1 MFIYK
6 ATSITT
12 GKVYIGQSCQ
22 TLQKRMSQHLYKAT
36 SDYDPNNHFHNA
48 IRKYG
53 FQDFVFQIIED
64 DITDNELLNER
75 EKYWINYYNSYYD
88 GYNSTLGGESGLR
101 RDDLVIAALFH
112 EGYTTKEICEM
123 TGHNRGT
130 IYNSYRVNG
139 LQEENNK
146 RKNEQTRLRCSERV
160 EQYSLDGKYIKT
172 HPSATEAG
180 KEFGNQTAISSV
192 CRQEESALSAYG
204 YLFKYENDPRDI
216 SEWVTRYKNKK
227 ASGKPKKSIAQK
239 DKNKQLIQIFESGAD
254 AARAIGVDD
263 KSNICAAARKG
274 RTAYGFY
281 WEYITESEE

>member
-22 TLQKRMSQHLYKAT
+22 TLEKRMSQHLYKAT

-64 DITDNELLNER
+64 DITSNEILNER

-112 EGYTTKEICEM
+112 DGYTTKEICEI
-123 TGHNRGT
+123 TGHDRST
-130 IYNSYRVNG
+130 IYNSYKVNG

-146 RKNEQTRLRCSERV
+146 RKNEKTKLRCSERV
-160 EQYSLDGKYIKT
+160 EQYGLDGKYIKT
-172 HPSATEAG
+172 YESATAAG
-180 KEFGNQTAISSV
+180 QELGNQSAISAV
-192 CRQEESALSAYG
+192 CRQENSALSAYG
-204 YLFKYENDPRDI
+204 YLFKYENDPRNI
-216 SEWVTRYKNKK
+216 SEWVKRYNNKK
-227 ASGKPKKSIAQK
+227 QSGKPRKQIIQK
-239 DKNKQLIQIFESGAD
+239 DKNKNVIAIYQSATE
-254 AARAIGVDD
+254 AAKALNLKD
-263 KSNICAAARKG
+263 KSNICTAARKG
-274 RTAYGFY
+274 NTAYGYY
-281 WEYITESEE
+281 WEYVERED

>member
-22 TLQKRMSQHLYKAT
+22 TLEKRMSQHLYKAT
-36 SDYDPNNHFHNA
+36 SDYDLNNHFHNA

-64 DITDNELLNER
+64 GIMSNEILDER
-75 EKYWINYYNSYYD
+75 EKYWINHYNSYYD

-123 TGHNRGT
+123 TGHNRST
-130 IYNSYRVNG
+130 IYDSYKVNG

-146 RKNEQTRLRCSERV
+146 RKKEQTRLRCSERV
-160 EQYSLDGKYIKT
+160 EQYGLDGKYIKT
-172 HPSATEAG
+172 HESATAAG
-180 KEFGNQTAISSV
+180 QELGNQSAISAV
-192 CRQEESALSAYG
+192 CRQEDSALSAYG

-216 SEWVTRYKNKK
+216 SEWVDRYNKK
-227 ASGKPKKSIAQK
+227 KQAGKPKKKIIQK
-239 DKNKQLIQIFESGAD
+239 DKNKNEIAIYQSAAD
-254 AARAIGVDD
+254 AARALNLKD

-274 RTAYGFY
+274 NTAYGYY
-281 WEYITESEE
+281 WEYIESEE

>member
-22 TLQKRMSQHLYKAT
+22 TLEKRMSQHLYKAT

-64 DITDNELLNER
+64 DIMSNEILDER
-75 EKYWINYYNSYYD
+75 EKYWINHYNSYYD

-112 EGYTTKEICEM
+112 DGYTTKEICEM
-123 TGHNRGT
+123 TGHNRST
-130 IYNSYRVNG
+130 IYNSYKVNG

-146 RKNEQTRLRCSERV
+146 RKNEKIRLRCSERV
-160 EQYSLDGKYIKT
+160 EQYGLDGKYIKT
-172 HPSATEAG
+172 YESATAAG
-180 KEFGNQTAISSV
+180 QELGNQSAISAV
-192 CRQEESALSAYG
+192 CRQEDSALSAYG
-204 YLFKYENDPRDI
+204 YLFKYENDPRNI
-216 SEWVTRYKNKK
+216 SEWVVRYNNKK
-227 ASGKPKKSIAQK
+227 QSGKPRKQIIQK
-239 DKNKQLIQIFESGAD
+239 DKNKNVIAIYQS
-254 AARAIGVDD
+254 AAEAAKALNLKD
-263 KSNICAAARKG
+263 KSNICTAARKG
-274 RTAYGFY
+274 NTAYGYY
-281 WEYITESEE
+281 WEYVERED

>member
-6 ATSITT
+6 ATSVTT

-22 TLQKRMSQHLYKAT
+22 TLEKRMSQHLYKAT

-64 DITDNELLNER
+64 NIISNEVLNER
-75 EKYWINYYNSYYD
+75 EIYWIKYYNSYYD
-88 GYNSTLGGESGLR
+88 GYNSTLGGDAGLR
-101 RDDLVIAALFH
+101 RDDLVVVALFH

-123 TGHNRGT
+123 TGYSRST
-130 IYNSYRVNG
+130 IYDSYKANG

-172 HPSATEAG
+172 YESATAAG
-180 KEFGNQTAISSV
+180 QELGNQSAISGV
-192 CRQEESALSAYG
+192 CRQEQSALSAYG
-204 YLFKYENDPRDI
+204 YLFKYESDPRNI
-216 SEWVTRYKNKK
+216 SEWVDRYNKK
-227 ASGKPKKSIAQK
+227 KQAGKPKKKIIQK
-239 DKNKQLIQIFESGAD
+239 DKNKNEIAIYQSAAD
-254 AARAIGVDD
+254 AARALNLKD

-274 RTAYGFY
+274 NTAYGYY
-281 WEYITESEE
+281 WEYIESEE

>member
-22 TLQKRMSQHLYKAT
+22 TLEKRMHQHLSRAMT
-36 SDYDPNNHFHNA
+36 NYDPNNHFHNA

-53 FQDFVFQIIED
+53 FQDFVFQVIED
-64 DITDNELLNER
+64 NIISDEVLNER
-75 EKYWINYYNSYYD
+75 EKYWIEYYNSYYD
-88 GYNSTLGGESGLR
+88 GYNSTLGGDAGLR
-101 RDDLVIAALFH
+101 RDDLVIMALFH

-123 TGHNRGT
+123 TGYNRST
-130 IYNSYRVNG
+130 IYNSYKANG

-172 HPSATEAG
+172 YESATIAG
-180 KEFGNQTAISSV
+180 QELGNQSAISGV
-192 CRQEESALSAYG
+192 CRQEQSALSAYG
-204 YLFKYENDPRDI
+204 YLFKYESDPRDI
-216 SEWVTRYKNKK
+216 SEWVDRYNKRK
-227 ASGKPKKSIAQK
+227 QAGKPKKKIIQK
-239 DKNKQLIQIFESGAD
+239 DKNKNKIAIYQSAAD
-254 AARAIGVDD
+254 AARALNLKD

-274 RTAYGFY
+274 NTAYGYY
-281 WEYITESEE
+281 WEYIESEE

>member
-1 MFIYK
+1 MIIYK

-22 TLQKRMSQHLYKAT
+22 TLEKRMHQHLSRAMT
-36 SDYDPNNHFHNA
+36 NYDPSNHFHNA

-53 FQDFVFQIIED
+53 FQDFVFQVIED
-64 DITDNELLNER
+64 NIVSDEVLNER
-75 EKYWINYYNSYYD
+75 EKYWIEYYNSYYD
-88 GYNSTLGGESGLR
+88 GYNSTLGGDAGLR
-101 RDDLVIAALFH
+101 RDDLIIVALFH

-123 TGHNRGT
+123 TGYNRST
-130 IYNSYRVNG
+130 IYNSYKANG

-172 HPSATEAG
+172 YESATAAG
-180 KEFGNQTAISSV
+180 QELGNQSAISGV
-192 CRQEESALSAYG
+192 CRQEQSALSAYG

-216 SEWVTRYKNKK
+216 SEWVDRYNKK
-227 ASGKPKKSIAQK
+227 KQAGKPKKKIIQK
-239 DKNKQLIQIFESGAD
+239 DKNKKEIAIYQSAAD
-254 AARAIGVDD
+254 AARALNLKD

-274 RTAYGFY
+274 NTAYGYY
-281 WEYITESEE
+281 WEYIESEE